1 MKKLDWILF
10 CMARSP
16 ISNTCNFQ
24 FMKRLVLGHAIGVS
38 LLFSIAAQAQD
49 STAWYKYIAVNG
61 LVSGSGTYN
70 VNHPA
75 THRNQL
81 RIFDVDANSL
91 LIDLVSLTVRHDPA
105 IGDAGFRLDLNAA
118 PYMPGIMHSAGWAP

>member
-1 MKKLDWILF
+1 
-10 CMARSP
+10 
-16 ISNTCNFQ
+16 
-24 FMKRLVLGHAIGVS
+24 MKRHIMGHAIGVS
-38 LLFSIAAQAQD
+38 LLFSMFAITAQAQD

-70 VNHPA
+70 VNHPV

-105 IGDAGFRLDLNAA
+105 LGDAGFRVDINAG
-118 PYMPGIMHSAGWAP
+118 PYIPRIMQSAGWPVTN